1 MQRRDSLG
9 TVSVISAGAIHAFY
23 LFDVAEA
30 IDLAALRRRF
40 GPRAETAQLED
51 KGPGPSR
58 LAYLQPP
65 VLLDAG
71 TLGVKEVEGFRLRV
85 KFYDYGVISLR
96 LSRPFSGSWPDLVK
110 LAQDFTESE
119 PLEARAEE
127 VCAQVRAAVGD
138 ALVSG
143 RPAMLNED
151 YLVYAVHGLDAPL
164 DADALL
170 ERHGVDIA
178 QMLRGERQPLSRQE
192 REEVLRHRLSY
203 LADDLVVPA
212 WNAAFVYDTEAASA
226 ATIEILELANSQ
238 LLEFRYHDELLEREL
253 GRIYAELQQ
262 PRRRDWIIG
271 RRFTRA
277 ALRLQSLF
285 IDVNEITD
293 KTENAVKL
301 VGDLY
306 AARLFN
312 LVAARLGL
320 DKWKGNVEEK
330 LKTAD
335 DIYRFAVEQT
345 GMSQANIL
353 ELVIVFILVL
363 ELGLFFAGIM

>member
-1 MQRRDSLG
+1 
-9 TVSVISAGAIHAFY
+9 VSVITAGAIHAFY

-30 IDLAALRRRF
+30 IDLAKLRQRF
-40 GPRAETAQLED
+40 GEKAETALLED

-58 LAYLQPP
+58 IRYVQPP
-65 VLLDAG
+65 VLLDAAA
-71 TLGVKEVEGFRLRV
+71 LGLPDIEGFRVRV

-96 LSRPFSGSWPDLVK
+96 LSRPFAGSWSDLVRQ
-110 LAQDFTESE
+110 AQELTESE
-119 PLEARAEE
+119 PLEARAAEAC
-127 VCAQVRAAVGD
+127 VQVRAAVGD
-138 ALVSG
+138 ALASG
-143 RPAMLNED
+143 RPGMLDED
-151 YLVYAVHGLDAPL
+151 YLVYTVHALDEPV
-164 DADALL
+164 DAETLL
-170 ERHGVDIA
+170 ERHGAEIA

-212 WNAAFVYDTEAASA
+212 WNAAFVYDTEAASV
-226 ATIEILELANSQ
+226 ATTEILELANSQ
-238 LLEFRYHDELLEREL
+238 LLEFRYHDDVLEREL
-253 GRIYAELQQ
+253 GRIYAVLQQ
-262 PRRRDWIIG
+262 PRRLDWVFG

-285 IDVNEITD
+285 IDVNELTD
-293 KTENAVKL
+293 RTENAVKL

-320 DKWKGNVEEK
+320 QAWKGNVEEK

-353 ELVIVFILVL
+353 ELVIVLILVL